1 MPGIFRQYTTD
12 EVNTL
17 HLNSDKD
24 AGAGALHHTLGIN
37 PSQASPGNH
46 THNGRDSKRIQTG
59 SLTTVSVPYTPVF
72 SGTGLTFTGTPA
84 TGTYIKIG
92 NLIHFRI
99 KVVCTTVTNFGTG
112 QYHLTLPFPPVT
124 DYVFRDGGFHDFSTG
139 NHHAISA
146 DSEPG
151 TNVISLWH
159 PGSSAKDIFFDHNTP
174 LIIQTQDYFYVSGT
188 YEAAV

>member
-99 KVVCTTVTNFGTG
+99 NVACTTVTNFGTG
-112 QYHLTLPFPPVT
+112 QYHLTLPFPPVD
-124 DYVFRDGGFHDFSTG
+124 DYVFRDGGLHT
-139 NHHAISA
+139 
-146 DSEPG
+146 
-151 TNVISLWH
+151 
-159 PGSSAKDIFFDHNTP
+159 GSSHYIVMGDAEEGTVDLKMLTTGASATDVALTHNNPKNFAT
-174 LIIQTQDYFYVSGT
+174 TDYFYLSGT